1 MKETKGK
8 KEKESS
14 LTKLFIPQI
23 KLDYTK
29 LIYKDEE
36 NIRNNRNNKRVII
49 KFPNLYIKLKKFM
62 ISLIFF
68 SLFINSFEFNSKY
81 TQLQSSEITL
91 KLKNLGINKIFSDEF
106 FDGFKQFE
114 VYINGNIQR
123 ETKNEYNLI
132 NENEIN
138 NIKIIFKENLL

>member
-49 KFPNLYIKLKKFM
+49 KFPNLYIKLKK
-62 ISLIFF
+62 IYDI
-68 SLFINSFEFNSKY
+68 INI
-81 TQLQSSEITL
+81 L
-91 KLKNLGINKIFSDEF
+91 
-106 FDGFKQFE
+106 
-114 VYINGNIQR
+114 
-123 ETKNEYNLI
+123 
-132 NENEIN
+132 
-138 NIKIIFKENLL
+138 